1 MKGTE
6 MKHAKAEEWSDRQ
19 RTMQRYRPPLR
30 ERGVGTLSRWQRV
43 ANAAIDEAR
52 YQPPEVKV
60 RVVKAAFATARLAS
74 KPHGT
79 NGLVELLFDSFS
91 QRASTGI
98 RSTATRTRQMLYR
111 AAPYQV
117 DLQIELQ
124 QERNRLVV
132 TGQVLDVNRPEIIA
146 RGVQVTLS
154 NCGQS
159 VVTTMTN
166 QFGEFCGEIENSGD
180 LDLSFLGRG
189 GTPIVILL
197 RGVVDPLS

>member
-1 MKGTE
+1 
-6 MKHAKAEEWSDRQ
+6 MKHFKAQEWSDRQ
-19 RTMQRYRPPLR
+19 KAMQRYRPPLR
-30 ERGVGTLSRWQRV
+30 ERGVGTLSRWQRA
-43 ANAAIDEAR
+43 ANAAVDEAR

-60 RVVKAAFATARLAS
+60 RAVKAAFATARLAS
-74 KPHGT
+74 KLHET

-91 QRASTGI
+91 QPASTGI
-98 RSTATRTRQMLYR
+98 RSAATRIRQMLYR

-132 TGQVLDVNRPEIIA
+132 TGQLLDVNRPELAA
-146 RGVQVTLS
+146 RGVPVTLS

-159 VVTTMTN
+159 VVTAVTN